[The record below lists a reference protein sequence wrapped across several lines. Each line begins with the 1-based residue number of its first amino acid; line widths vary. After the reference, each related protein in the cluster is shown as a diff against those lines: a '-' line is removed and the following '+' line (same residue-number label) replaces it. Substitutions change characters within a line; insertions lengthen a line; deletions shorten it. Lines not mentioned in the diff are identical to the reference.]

1 VTDVTLRYEA
11 AAERRARILSSLR
24 AAGFASVA
32 DLARDLGVSLMT
44 IRRDLHTLESTG
56 HVRVVHGGASLA
68 PGAMRGAVFPDDA
81 QARNQARVARRAAG
95 LVGSTD
101 AIAIDAGAT
110 AYAVAR
116 ALPENFAGCVI
127 THSMPVLQLLVE
139 RRGAVRMVALGGEL
153 LADRGAFVGP
163 TTEAAVAHLRARTF
177 FLSPF
182 AVDARGAYAR
192 SPAEASVQRSLMD
205 IADEVVLVV
214 TREAFTRSAPA
225 RVAPLDRLSAVVAE
239 PWMPPEVVDTLRRA
253 AVTLHVV
260 TGSG

>member
-1 VTDVTLRYEA
+1 
-11 AAERRARILSSLR
+11 
-24 AAGFASVA
+24 
-32 DLARDLGVSLMT
+32 
-44 IRRDLHTLESTG
+44 
-56 HVRVVHGGASLA
+56 
-68 PGAMRGAVFPDDA
+68 
-81 QARNQARVARRAAG
+81 
-95 LVGSTD
+95 
-101 AIAIDAGAT
+101 
-110 AYAVAR
+110 
-116 ALPENFAGCVI
+116 
-127 THSMPVLQLLVE
+127 
-139 RRGAVRMVALGGEL
+139 
-153 LADRGAFVGP
+153 
-163 TTEAAVAHLRARTF
+163 LRARTF

-192 SPAEASVQRSLMD
+192 SPAEASVQRSLME